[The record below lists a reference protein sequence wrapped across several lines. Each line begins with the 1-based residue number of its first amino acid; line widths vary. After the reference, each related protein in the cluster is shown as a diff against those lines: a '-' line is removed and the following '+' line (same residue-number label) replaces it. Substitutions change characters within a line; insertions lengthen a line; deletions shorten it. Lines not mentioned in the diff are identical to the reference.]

1 MRCLVPFTISIGLV
15 ASGYSALAQPTP
27 ALQQAPK
34 ADSVIRRL
42 LEQIGA
48 KPTPEVLITAD
59 RWADNPKEHPRQAL
73 ILKNPGKTATTTPD
87 ALEQSAGAY
96 VQRSQGGGG
105 SIVLRGFEANRVL
118 LVVDGVRM
126 NTAIF
131 RAGHLQNSLR
141 IDPFALDRLEVLYGP
156 GSVPYGTDAL
166 GGVVQAHTIVPRL
179 FGKPTVTAQTR
190 FASATNERTGNFAF
204 SAPII
209 AQSLALSVTASASR
223 FGDIKQGKSGRH
235 DGSDVWLRP
244 YKVTERAA
252 DNQSDIAPLNDDPY
266 NQTGTGYDQISTT
279 QKLTFRPQKLRN
291 ATASRGWDFT
301 LFHVY
306 TTSSKV
312 NRTDRLSQLVDTSTS
327 GKPAAPEFSEWYYG
341 PETFRMAYGKAE
353 GKLSEKTSLQFTL
366 AYQQQRESRHNRRF
380 NRNTRTNRYELVDA
394 YSANLDVRQFFGE
407 RNNANEFPHEL
418 HVGGEYVLNN
428 VISRADARNV
438 ASTKL
443 SPAVTRYPEFSR
455 AQLTGLYATHLVR
468 AIPEKLN
475 FMLGVRAGT
484 SRIDTRFGNRGGDFG
499 GLFDYLP
506 AEFNSSVP
514 LTSGQFG
521 LVYNPSKQLKLSAM
535 ASTGVRAPNVDD
547 LGRVF
552 ESAQGQVIV
561 PNANLGAE
569 TATSIE
575 LGLQGN
581 GKVGRLLFEGGLAVY
596 QTYLR
601 DAIGLAQRNIDSIN
615 FDGLRSPV
623 FHPVNLDNAIITGFQ
638 ANFALKL
645 NSAKDQIAAEGN
657 MGYQFGQLRGVS
669 GPNTPFD
676 HIPPMYGTLG
686 LRLRHLHPKKAN
698 KPKTG
703 DDFKDATF
711 NLRKPQTL
719 GYVTYR
725 LWSRF
730 NAAKPIAEYRLN
742 AEDNE
747 QYALPTG
754 TPAWVTLNAS
764 LIGNLFKPSLELELR
779 CENLLD
785 KQYRTFMSGIS
796 APGRNFVAQLR
807 YTL

>member
-1 MRCLVPFTISIGLV
+1 MRSIIQFAFFLGLV
-15 ASGYSALAQPTP
+15 VFGLSAFAQPTP
-27 ALQQAPK
+27 EPQLAPK
-34 ADSVIRRL
+34 VDTVRSQRL
-42 LEQIGA
+42 API
-48 KPTPEVLITAD
+48 PTPEVTIMAD
-59 RWADNPKEHPRQAL
+59 RWADKAKEHPRQAL
-73 ILKNPGKTATTTPD
+73 ILNDPGRRAATTPE

-96 VQRSQGGGG
+96 IQRSQGGGG

-131 RAGHLQNSLR
+131 RSGHLQNALR

-166 GGVVQAHTIVPRL
+166 GGVVQAHTLTPNLYSKLKVI
-179 FGKPTVTAQTR
+179 AQTR
-190 FASATNERTGNFAF
+190 FASATGERTGNLAF
-204 SAPII
+204 LTPLIPER
-209 AQSLALSVTASASR
+209 LALSFTASASR
-223 FGDIKQGKSGRH
+223 FGDIRQGKSGRLE
-235 DGSDVWLRP
+235 GSDVWLRP
-244 YKVTERAA
+244 YKITERAA
-252 DNQSDIAPLNDDPY
+252 DNKSDIAPLNDDPY

-291 ATASRGWDFT
+291 DIGTRGWDFT
-301 LFHVY
+301 LFHAY
-306 TTSSKV
+306 TTSSNV
-312 NRTDRLSQLVDTSTS
+312 NRTDRLSQLVDTSTT

-394 YSANLDVRQFFGE
+394 YSANLDVRQFFGQ
-407 RNNANEFPHEL
+407 RNPSGEFPHEL

-428 VISRADARNV
+428 VVSRADARNV

-443 SPAVTRYPEFSR
+443 DPAVTRYPEFSR

-468 AIPEKLN
+468 LVPDKLN
-475 FMLGVRAGT
+475 FMVGVRLGSST
-484 SRIDTRFGNRGGDFG
+484 IDTRFGNRGGDFG
-499 GLFDYLP
+499 ELFDYLP
-506 AEFNSSVP
+506 AEFNTTVP
-514 LTSGQFG
+514 LRSGQFG
-521 LVYNPSKQLKLSAM
+521 LVYNPSKRLKWSAM

-561 PNANLGAE
+561 PNASLGAE
-569 TATSIE
+569 TATSFE

-581 GKVGRLLFEGGLAVY
+581 GKVGRFLFEGGLAAY

-601 DAIGLAQRNIDSIN
+601 DAISIYPIFSGDSID
-615 FDGLRSPV
+615 FDGVRSPV
-623 FHPVNLDNAIITGFQ
+623 FQPINYDEAIISGFQ

-645 NSAKDQIAAEGN
+645 YAAKDQIAAEGN
-657 MGYQFGQLRGVS
+657 MGYQFGQLRGIS

-676 HIPPMYGTLG
+676 HIPPMHGTLG
-686 LRLRHLHPKKAN
+686 LRLRHLVN
-698 KPKTG
+698 KLARSNNG
-703 DDFKDATF
+703 FKDAEYQIST
-711 NLRKPQTL
+711 PQTKGFL
-719 GYVTYR
+719 TAR

-747 QYALPTG
+747 QYALPSG

-764 LIGNLFKPSLELELR
+764 VIGNLLKPSLELELR
-779 CENLLD
+779 CENILD

-796 APGRNFVAQLR
+796 APGRNFVVQLR